1 MTRNRTRGVLLG
13 LSLLV
18 AGCAGGMGA
27 GPEVDYA
34 NQAGDGN
41 VMFSWNCTLDIAQ
54 HNQLVVNGIVN
65 DTMNASIQDVTVQ
78 VVGIGPD
85 GGQVSSGKGSPS
97 QWIVTTMARTPFEV
111 TVNTTGT
118 ETQFN
123 LYYSYRVGAGIT
135 YASLQQNAQMN
146 ACPGLRR

>member
-1 MTRNRTRGVLLG
+1 MPRNRTRGVLLG
-13 LSLLV
+13 LSLLA

-27 GPEVDYA
+27 GPAVDYA

-41 VMFSWNCTLDIAQ
+41 VMFSWNCTQTQPNL
-54 HNQLVVNGIVN
+54 LVVDGIVN

-78 VVGIGPD
+78 VVGIGPG
-85 GGQVSSGKGSPS
+85 GGQVSSGKGAPS
-97 QWIVTTMARTPFEV
+97 QWIVTTMARTPFQV